1 MIFRLNF
8 FYCYFYY
15 YCDRKKWNKIEIEN
29 GKNFFD
35 YIIWEPVKIKILIR
49 LKYDFFVL
57 QKNIDHK
64 NEHTCKGCFYVIK
77 SILVWFVLI
86 DVIVC
91 ERKKLFPLIFFWKQY
106 ASILGK
112 KKRNQKH
119 IEFQRMQWIV
129 KVLFSTKKKLRK
141 RKIFLC
147 VFLVSISFFS
157 RWFCLS
163 WHNIFFSILGFLYQD
178 SHFILIFH

>member
-1 MIFRLNF
+1 MVLKLKRSKKKYFANVTLIVHLLITWWYFDWIFF

-29 GKNFFD
+29 GRNFFD

-57 QKNIDHK
+57 QKKNIDRK
-64 NEHTCKGCFYVIK
+64 NEYTCKGCFYVIK

-91 ERKKLFPLIFFWKQY
+91 ERKKLFPLIFFFGSNTRVYWER
-106 ASILGK
+106 K
-112 KKRNQKH
+112 KE
-119 IEFQRMQWIV
+119 II
-129 KVLFSTKKKLRK
+129 
-141 RKIFLC
+141 
-147 VFLVSISFFS
+147 
-157 RWFCLS
+157 
-163 WHNIFFSILGFLYQD
+163 NI
-178 SHFILIFH
+178 